1 MPEALRGVVDADLL
15 LRWHA
20 ECYAAVGY
28 AQEDALVLGVVINR
42 LSQVLGAEHVI
53 PRVVAELEA
62 LGKGEGRS
70 SAHEILTMRDALDA
84 GVHSAAL
91 AGWASIEMVT
101 KEWGDA
107 LVSFLPHLVN
117 DHLCSIALRHSPKG
131 SVICSAAPPF
141 EDAQPSVVEVPVDSV
156 GVASIPPESLSSLV
170 HSLGIPLRV
179 PKVARGVMQVL
190 FIEPERENL
199 AWSLARLAHNRLGLN
214 SHAIWIQPPV
224 AARAIPISA
233 DLQTLVK
240 SVARQ
245 RGVFDPFIRIVGSQ

>member
-1 MPEALRGVVDADLL
+1 MPEARHGVVDADLL
-15 LRWHA
+15 LRWYA
-20 ECYAAVGY
+20 ECYAVVGY

-42 LSQVLGAEHVI
+42 LSQVLGAKNVI

-62 LGKGEGRS
+62 LGNGEVRA
-70 SAHEILTMRDALDA
+70 SAHEILAMRDALDA
-84 GVHSAAL
+84 GVRSAAL
-91 AGWASIEMVT
+91 AGWANIEVVT

-117 DHLCSIALRHSPKG
+117 DHLCSFALRQSPKG

-141 EDAQPSVVEVPVDSV
+141 EDAQPLIVEVPVDSA
-156 GVASIPPESLSSLV
+156 GVANIPPNSLSSLV
-170 HSLGIPLRV
+170 HSLGIPLRL
-179 PKVARGVMQVL
+179 PEVAQGVMQVL
-190 FIEPERENL
+190 LIEPERENA

-214 SHAIWIQPPV
+214 LQAIWIQYPLV
-224 AARAIPISA
+224 ACAIPISA

-245 RGVFDPFIRIVGSQ
+245 RGVFDPFN